1 MLREKQNVLLTG
13 TFKTLGT
20 INYNWLVKVEKVL
33 FYERELIKPQ
43 PKHWRL
49 FAKTLN
55 LKAIV
60 LNPILVVTIF
70 QILTVDPLNFKTNLL
85 KLD

>member
-13 TFKTLGT
+13 TFKTFGT
-20 INYNWLVKVEKVL
+20 INYNWLVL